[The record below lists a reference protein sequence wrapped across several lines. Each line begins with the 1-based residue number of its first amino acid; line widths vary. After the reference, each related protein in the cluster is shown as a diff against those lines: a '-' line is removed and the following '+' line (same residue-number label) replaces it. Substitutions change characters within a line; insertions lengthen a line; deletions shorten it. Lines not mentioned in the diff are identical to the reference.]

1 MKFEEVINIVE
12 EIKEVK
18 DGEGCLCVDIDD
30 CILQADS
37 SSIGV
42 WKEKPGEKPIRLS
55 SEQYAKD
62 PDAATHKEW
71 FNYKEFRD
79 PEKVYNSIINGT
91 PLLRQLRLLDAHVR
105 ANYHIAFLT
114 ARGLQDVVDK
124 ALRAFLKYKDSN
136 GNLVPIGDKL
146 KSDISAAV
154 NDMKWVEAYP
164 TAGDPEKKAMVLKNL
179 CKKYKKVKFVDDDLK
194 NLQYA
199 RSLKLP
205 NLQVI
210 QASNAP
216 ITEDVLE
223 EEISKKVTKKIDKLE
238 KLAEKFNI
246 QSRRA
251 NAKMMVYLRSK
262 EGKELSESKR
272 EKLSKIALQL
282 NKAQQELKNVKEL
295 KKFNDKSSPKSKE
308 DAKKLEK
315 EIIGV
320 IKETK
325 KQIKDS
331 MDDPLIRKIL
341 KVIGVLSI
349 FIGML
354 SNLSVI
360 LIGGIPTLG
369 PAAVAVGAT
378 HYNRKNARY
387 KALETQREIKYFSE
401 KEPKEELKE
410 N

>member
-12 EIKEVK
+12 EVKEVK

-37 SSIGV
+37 SSIGI

-179 CKKYKKVKFVDDDLK
+179 CKKYKKVKFCDDDLK

-216 ITEDVLE
+216 LTRQITEDVLE
-223 EEISKKVTKKIDKLE
+223 EEISKKITKKLDKLE
-238 KLAEKFNI
+238 KLAQKF
-246 QSRRA
+246 S
-251 NAKMMVYLRSK
+251 
-262 EGKELSESKR
+262 
-272 EKLSKIALQL
+272 
-282 NKAQQELKNVKEL
+282 
-295 KKFNDKSSPKSKE
+295 
-308 DAKKLEK
+308 
-315 EIIGV
+315 
-320 IKETK
+320 TK
-325 KQIKDS
+325 
-331 MDDPLIRKIL
+331 
-341 KVIGVLSI
+341 V
-349 FIGML
+349 
-354 SNLSVI
+354 
-360 LIGGIPTLG
+360 
-369 PAAVAVGAT
+369 
-378 HYNRKNARY
+378 
-387 KALETQREIKYFSE
+387 
-401 KEPKEELKE
+401 
-410 N
+410 

>member
-18 DGEGCLCVDIDD
+18 NGEGVLVCDLDD
-30 CILQADS
+30 CLLQADS

-179 CKKYKKVKFVDDDLK
+179 CKKYKKVKFVDDDRK
-194 NLQYA
+194 NLNFV
-199 RSLKLP
+199 RSMRLP

-216 ITEDVLE
+216 LT
-223 EEISKKVTKKIDKLE
+223 
-238 KLAEKFNI
+238 
-246 QSRRA
+246 R
-251 NAKMMVYLRSK
+251 
-262 EGKELSESKR
+262 G
-272 EKLSKIALQL
+272 
-282 NKAQQELKNVKEL
+282 
-295 KKFNDKSSPKSKE
+295 
-308 DAKKLEK
+308 
-315 EIIGV
+315 
-320 IKETK
+320 
-325 KQIKDS
+325 
-331 MDDPLIRKIL
+331 
-341 KVIGVLSI
+341 
-349 FIGML
+349 
-354 SNLSVI
+354 
-360 LIGGIPTLG
+360 
-369 PAAVAVGAT
+369 
-378 HYNRKNARY
+378 
-387 KALETQREIKYFSE
+387 
-401 KEPKEELKE
+401 
-410 N
+410 